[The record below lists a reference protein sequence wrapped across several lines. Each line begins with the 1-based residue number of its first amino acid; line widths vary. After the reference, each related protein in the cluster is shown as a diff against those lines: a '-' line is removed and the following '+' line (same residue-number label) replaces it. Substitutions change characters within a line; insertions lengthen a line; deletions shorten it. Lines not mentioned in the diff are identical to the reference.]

1 MRKNLF
7 LLIGFVC
14 LYVTALCT
22 TPLYLL
28 QPNNQSIDINNNQT
42 FSWVTNHQL
51 NNYELKIYECDYEE
65 STISNSINLG
75 DYELIGEKKIS
86 SSMNAA
92 GLTWTEGSLEPL
104 VICGDEVFEINAYT
118 TSFLR
123 KTLNWLFSFKA
134 STYVNYKGITHL
146 YNNHYGLIDEA
157 SGRLMYFDF
166 SDQMYSNI
174 RYSLVPKYELNIN
187 ISNEKQ
193 GIEGI
198 AYNQYNNMLYV
209 AKEKSPMQLFEFKA
223 ATGPNFTSGQ
233 SNLTQPFNLE
243 NAAKNWGIKNV
254 SGLFHLS
261 KSKDLNGIEASNNLL
276 VLSSESKVL
285 IECDLNGN
293 EISRLNLNANGAN
306 GTLINAIASAQG
318 VSFGN
323 GFVYILSSPVPEQNI
338 PTKFYSFINK
348 NYKKNKIVLG
358 EKVFTKSNIKTGSYT
373 VNNLNVKNDR
383 TYCWNIE
390 SQNAEGKKV
399 NSKNFSF
406 RENAGPDV
414 VNEVEKI
421 ITLKSPISSAVY
433 RPGDVININWDQN
446 IDFKVHV
453 YLYKGS
459 LIYRS
464 PALSFSGRNVQYVI
478 PTSASGGEN
487 YSVKVVSSNDQS
499 VYASTNITI
508 DNSSLMPAGPEG
520 INITSSFL
528 SRSYYSGSILP
539 IRWKFDSSEKV
550 IIKLKNTNGEEYKI
564 GGELNNSGFFDLKI
578 PFTIKSGTYYV
589 EITSA
594 SNNNTFDKS
603 DNFTIIYKPAI
614 SNVKLSN
621 GYLGNTARYMPG
633 DKITLTWDD
642 EIDGDVVIQ
651 LFNGLKWVSGFTG
664 VTKSDGHEEITLKAH
679 LPIVHAINYRIRII
693 SKDNNKIYAYSK
705 AFKITRTK
713 AFEFISP
720 IKDTYNP
727 KNMLV
732 VRWKQLLNISEA
744 RVKIMLLKKGEIV
757 QEIQTNTS
765 NDGLF
770 YWFPNV
776 EDGHLYSIYAV
787 GVANEGLVGVSPY
800 FSFIGGQAKLMQQ
813 PDFLVAPNP
822 ATNFINISFKNTLD
836 SDVYLKLY
844 STNGVCLE
852 DLKVDS
858 ENLQL
863 DVSSL
868 PPGYYILNMKNN
880 EHSVNRK
887 ILIE

>member
-7 LLIGFVC
+7 LLTGFVC

-28 QPNNQSIDINNNQT
+28 QPNNQSTSINNNQT

-51 NNYELKIYECDYEE
+51 NNYELKIYECDYEQ

-75 DYELIGEKKIS
+75 DYELIGERKIS
-86 SSMNAA
+86 SSMKAS
-92 GLTWTEGSLEPL
+92 GLTWAESSVEPL
-104 VICGDEVFEINAYT
+104 VICGDEFFEITAYT
-118 TSFLR
+118 SSFIR
-123 KTLNWLFSFKA
+123 KTMNWLFSFKA

-157 SGRLMYFDF
+157 SGRLMYLNF
-166 SDQMYSNI
+166 SDLSHSNI
-174 RYSLVPKYELNIN
+174 RYSLVPNYELNIN
-187 ISNEKQ
+187 ISNKNE
-193 GIEGI
+193 GIEGV

-233 SNLTQPFNLE
+233 SNLAQPFNLE

-254 SGLFHLS
+254 TGLFHLS
-261 KSKDLNGIEASNNLL
+261 KSKDINGIEASNNLL

-293 EISRLNLNANGAN
+293 ELSRLNLNVNGAN
-306 GTLINAIASAQG
+306 GSLIDAIVNAQG

-323 GFVYILSSPVPEQNI
+323 GIIYILTSPSPEQNTF
-338 PTKFYSFINK
+338 TKFYSFMNK
-348 NYKKNKIVLG
+348 NYKKDKVVLG
-358 EKVFTKSNIKTGSYT
+358 GTVYTRSNIRTGSHT
-373 VNNLNVKNDR
+373 VSNFNFKDDK

-390 SQNAEGKKV
+390 SLNAEGKKV
-399 NSKNFSF
+399 SSKHFSF
-406 RENAGPDV
+406 GENAEPDT
-414 VNEVEKI
+414 VNEIEKT
-421 ITLKSPISSAVY
+421 ITLKSPVESTVY
-433 RPGDVININWDQN
+433 RPGDIIDIEWNQN

-453 YLYKGS
+453 YIYRGS
-459 LIYRS
+459 TIYRS
-464 PALSFSGRNVQYVI
+464 PALSFSGRKVQYVI
-478 PTSASGGEN
+478 PTSAAGGEN
-487 YSVKVVSSNDQS
+487 YSVRVVSSNDPS
-499 VYASTNITI
+499 VYASTKIII
-508 DNSSLMPAGPEG
+508 DNSSFPNGPEG

-528 SRSYYSGSILP
+528 GLSYYSGSILP
-539 IRWKFDSSEKV
+539 LKWDFDGKEKV
-550 IIKLKNTNGEEYKI
+550 LIKLKNINGEEYKI
-564 GGELNNSGFFDLKI
+564 GGELNNTGSYDLKI
-578 PFTIKSGTYYV
+578 PFAPKSGTYYI

-594 SNNNTFDKS
+594 SNSNTFDKS

-621 GYLGNTARYMPG
+621 GYLGNTSRYMPG

-642 EIDGDVVIQ
+642 EIDGDVIIQ

-679 LPIVHAINYRIRII
+679 IPIVHAINYRIRVV
-693 SKDNNKIYAYSK
+693 SKDNGNIYAYSNL
-705 AFKITRTK
+705 FKIARTK
-713 AFEFISP
+713 AFEFTSP

-732 VRWKQLLNISEA
+732 IRWKQLLNTSEA